1 MTTIRSH
8 SPVSLAVS
16 STDVPPVL
24 ARMALTGA
32 TTQFSLSTGD
42 LRYVVYLPFTQG
54 GGPLHFDYLV
64 FGARGNEA
72 LRFIGSVDNTQV
84 QSVSGHTHAGSAG
97 ARAVVIADS
106 GKEWLSW
113 VTAAFAGTGYASM
126 AEPPQDFAR
135 WPLGYLVRLDAS
147 VQAPYLQPTRL
158 TDLRAFNHSVA
169 AGDVNGDGATDY
181 LVSGTS
187 KQDDPLFYARLGYL
201 LVSQPAGGHQRILID
216 HPNLSPAGVSKG
228 GLGNVVL
235 ADVNRD
241 GRDDVVLSGGS
252 GELTAA
258 DKGFLTMSYQDGRLV
273 EQFSLAPYGRFNQYP
288 SYNHYAFDMDKDGD
302 LDILAFFGVSS
313 WGFEL
318 LRNEGNGRFS
328 PVPDALGLNALRLPD
343 FKMMQFADVNRDGYT
358 DIILDNLTSDWSLA
372 SRPANLASAILLN
385 DGGRAFKVSS
395 ASPNLSGTAPGSS
408 LQTVVTSYAGE
419 VAPGTHRFVTS
430 FRRNNDTEFGMFAQ
444 DLSLAGGA
452 SAGSG
457 GSGSAPAIS
466 RVLLTTGATSV
477 YQTSTNTLTIDDA
490 GARAG
495 DPAGDGVVL
504 KSPAGKLLSSL
515 SALAAVV
522 INGNGFSIFAG
533 KGSQWTE
540 LNFSSAGV
548 QQGAATKLSLAQAVR
563 RESAL
568 GTDINGDGR
577 IGLVVASVLD
587 GDGYHASH
595 APLGLY
601 RSQLGTL
608 VLDQSGRAGGSPLNA
623 DATVLVTAAGKPWAL
638 RSSEQVLGIAA
649 KTPDSLELLVRA
661 GSRITAL
668 EMDIDSGTV
677 AARGLTLREAGALT
691 SREYAYQ
698 RDLDGD
704 GSISLTGQSTLP
716 AGWPPVL

>member
-1 MTTIRSH
+1 MTTIRSQ
-8 SPVSLAVS
+8 SPVSIPVS

-24 ARMALTGA
+24 ARMALSGA
-32 TTQFSLSTGD
+32 TTQFSLSAGD

-54 GGPLHFDYLV
+54 GGPLYFDYLV
-64 FGARGNEA
+64 FGARGSEA
-72 LRFIGSVDNTQV
+72 LRFIGSVDNTLV

-97 ARAVVIADS
+97 GRAVVIADS

-126 AEPPQDFAR
+126 AEPPQDFGQ
-135 WPLGYLVRLDAS
+135 WPLGYLVRIDAS
-147 VQAPYLQPTRL
+147 AQAPYLQPTRL

-187 KQDDPLFYARLGYL
+187 KQEDPLFYARLGYL
-201 LVSQPAGGHQRILID
+201 LVSQPSGGHQRIVID

-241 GRDDVVLSGGS
+241 GRDEIVLSGS
-252 GELTAA
+252 SAELTAA

-273 EQFSLAPYGRFNQYP
+273 EQFLLAPYGRFNQYP

-313 WGFEL
+313 FGFEL

-343 FKMMQFADVNRDGYT
+343 FKMIQFADANRDGYT

-395 ASPNLSGTAPGSS
+395 ASPSLSGTAPGMSV
-408 LQTVVTSYAGE
+408 QTVATSYAGE

-430 FRRNNDTEFGMFAQ
+430 FRRNGETEFGMFAQ
-444 DLSLAGGA
+444 DLSLGGTPA
-452 SAGSG
+452 G
-457 GSGSAPAIS
+457 GSGAAGTPTIS
-466 RVLLTTGATSV
+466 RALLTTGTTSV
-477 YQTSTNTLTIDDA
+477 YQTSTGGLLVDDA
-490 GARAG
+490 GARSG
-495 DPAGDGVVL
+495 DPAGDGIVL
-504 KSPAGKLLSSL
+504 KSAAGKPLASLRQL
-515 SALAAVV
+515 SAVV
-522 INGNGFSIFAG
+522 TDDDGVRIFAG
-533 KGSQWTE
+533 KGTQWTE
-540 LNFSSAGV
+540 TSFGSTGL

-568 GTDINGDGR
+568 GIDIDGDGR
-577 IGLVVASVLD
+577 IGLAVTSVLD
-587 GDGYHASH
+587 GDGYRGSD

-608 VLDQSGRAGGSPLNA
+608 VLDQAGRPAGSPLDA
-623 DATVLVTAAGKPWAL
+623 DATVLVTAAGRTWAL
-638 RSSEQVLGIAA
+638 RNNEQLLGMAA
-649 KTPDSLELLVRA
+649 KNADSLELLVRA
-661 GSRITAL
+661 GSRVTAL
-668 EMDIDSGTV
+668 EVDIDSGTV
-677 AARGLTLREAGALT
+677 AARGLTLRDNDALT
-691 SREYAYQ
+691 AREHAYQ

-704 GSISLTGQSTLP
+704 GSISLIGQTTPP
-716 AGWPPVL
+716 AGWPPLL